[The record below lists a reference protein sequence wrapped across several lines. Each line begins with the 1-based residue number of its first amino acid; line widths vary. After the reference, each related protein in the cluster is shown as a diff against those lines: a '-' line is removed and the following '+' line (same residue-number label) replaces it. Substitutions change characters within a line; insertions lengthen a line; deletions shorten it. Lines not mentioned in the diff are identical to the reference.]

1 MADSFPFEL
10 VSPERLLV
18 SEQVEAVVIP
28 GSEGEMTVMAHHA
41 PLMTVLKPGVI
52 RVRNGTGAETRYLAF
67 GGFADITPE
76 GCTVLAEAAM
86 PAEQFSRADLDARI
100 AAVQAE
106 LDAAENDQH
115 RTKLEE
121 FLANL
126 SHIESHINT

>member
-18 SEQVEAVVIP
+18 SEQVESVVIP

-41 PLMTVLKPGVI
+41 PLMAVLKPGVI
-52 RVRNGTGAETRYLAF
+52 RVRSQSGQEERYLAF

-76 GCTVLAEAAM
+76 GCTVLAESAIPAA
-86 PAEQFSRADLDARI
+86 QFSREDLAIRVEAARKELE
-100 AAVQAE
+100 AAPDDVS
-106 LDAAENDQH
+106 

-121 FLANL
+121 FLSHLA
-126 SHIESHINT
+126 HIEDAIE